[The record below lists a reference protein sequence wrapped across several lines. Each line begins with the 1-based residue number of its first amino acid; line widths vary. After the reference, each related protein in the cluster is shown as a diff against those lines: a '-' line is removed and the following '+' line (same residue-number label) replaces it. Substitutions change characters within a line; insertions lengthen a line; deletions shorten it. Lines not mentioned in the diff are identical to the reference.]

1 MARDIE
7 PDPVLDI
14 CLDPDPQP
22 WPLSRPTTRKQR
34 DGRVTR
40 ILNLDI
46 KKIMSEHSV
55 YYSFTKQIFKLFK
68 QILQNCIYHEV
79 LYIAS
84 MGKLQTYFISNK
96 LSSDI
101 IKPGEYFLKFKTM
114 STIPASLYD
123 RQGKTFPPSRKNPP
137 NLNQIKNRK
146 KNRGKNQGNS

>member
-1 MARDIE
+1 MVKDIE

-14 CLDPDPQP
+14 YLDPDLPP

-46 KKIMSEHSV
+46 KKSCLNIA
-55 YYSFTKQIFKLFK
+55 FTIRLRRKSLNYLNIFYK
-68 QILQNCIYHEV
+68 YRTGV
-79 LYIAS
+79 LYTAF
-84 MGKLQTYFISNK
+84 MCKLQTYFISNK

-137 NLNQIKNRK
+137 NLNQIKKQEK
-146 KNRGKNQGNS
+146 K